1 VIVVDAHLHVWDP
14 RDAEYSWLSAADP
27 LHRRIDLDD
36 VADDVRAARV
46 DAVVLVQAADSA
58 ADTAH
63 MIAVADR
70 HPSVAGIVAWVPLD
84 DVVDAE
90 RALGRADRRIVGVRN
105 LTHDRPDPEWLLRP
119 EVAETVAM
127 LAERRIPLDVVTNDP
142 SGLRVIAT
150 LAERHPMLQ
159 IVVDHLGKPR
169 ADAALAARAQWKALL
184 GACATHPGVVA
195 KLSGFGPPET
205 GIRPIVDDAVELFG
219 PRRLMAG
226 SDWPLSTGAGYA
238 QTWSTLRAAL
248 AGLDDVETA
257 EVLGGTAVRVYGLQ
271 AAVAGSEPIR

>member
-14 RDAEYSWLSAADP
+14 RDAEYPWLSAADP

-36 VADDVRAARV
+36 VAEDVRAALV

-63 MIAVADR
+63 MVAVADR

-84 DVVDAE
+84 DVVGAE
-90 RALGRADRRIVGVRN
+90 RALGRADRRIVAVRN

-119 EVAETVAM
+119 EVSDTVAM
-127 LAERRIPLDVVTNDP
+127 LAERGIPLDVVTNDP

-159 IVVDHLGKPR
+159 IVIDHLGKPR
-169 ADAALAARAQWKALL
+169 AGAAPTAHAQWKTLL
-184 GACATHPGVVA
+184 GACAAHSGSVA
-195 KLSGFGPPET
+195 KLSGFGPPGV
-205 GIRPIVDDAVELFG
+205 GIRSIVDDAIELFG
-219 PRRLMAG
+219 PTRLMAG
-226 SDWPLSTGAGYA
+226 SDWPLSTGAGYP
-238 QTWSTLRAAL
+238 QTWRTLRAAL
-248 AGLDDVETA
+248 AGLDDVEA
-257 EVLGGTAVRVYGLQ
+257 GEVLGGTAVRVYGLHG
-271 AAVAGSEPIR
+271 AASAI